1 MDIFR
6 AHSIQLAKKALR
18 TCIVTFAMKRFLGDI
33 HPRTGLA
40 AYNARVDSVLTYGAH
55 IVIITSDST
64 LRYLEK
70 VQVAFLC
77 RLLHVHKR
85 FMIAIL
91 FSETGFTPIHYR
103 RLILALRYLL
113 RLLSERTTS
122 KLAPLGL
129 DVCIELGRL
138 RKRNWLTTVL
148 ERLYHPILVDIN
160 EILSSD
166 HVHELVTLVDNMWK
180 DELVDLITGSSTTS
194 LLAH

>member
-18 TCIVTFAMKRFLGDI
+18 ICIVTFAMERFLGDI

-77 RLLHVHKR
+77 CLLHVHKR
-85 FMIAIL
+85 FMTAIL
-91 FSETGFTPIHYR
+91 F
-103 RLILALRYLL
+103 
-113 RLLSERTTS
+113 
-122 KLAPLGL
+122 
-129 DVCIELGRL
+129 
-138 RKRNWLTTVL
+138 
-148 ERLYHPILVDIN
+148 
-160 EILSSD
+160 
-166 HVHELVTLVDNMWK
+166 
-180 DELVDLITGSSTTS
+180 
-194 LLAH
+194 